1 VGSGICSTLWRKSST
16 SYVTQ
21 THTGTLISS
30 NRSNSIPHV
39 VGSLL
44 VYSSIV
50 SISLILSSV
59 VGGTSILGARSKR
72 VETMNLISAAYI
84 FGHSNTSIQGYIGQ
98 GAQLSYILALASFTV
113 SRSINRIWNGAH
125 SSLAVTVRMASH
137 SLSTFH
143 STISTFLISHGL
155 TSSYNDCTY
164 STLITVAGALSM
176 LTRTNT

>member
-1 VGSGICSTLWRKSST
+1 MGSSIHSTLWRKSST
-16 SYVTQ
+16 LYVTQ
-21 THTGTLISS
+21 TYTGTLISS

-50 SISLILSSV
+50 SISLILSSAMRR
-59 VGGTSILGARSKR
+59 TSVLGARSKHM
-72 VETMNLISAAYI
+72 ETMNLISAAYI
-84 FGHSNTSIQGYIGQ
+84 FGHSSTSIQGYIGQ
-98 GAQLSYILALASFTV
+98 DTQLSYILALASFTV

-125 SSLAVTVRMASH
+125 SSLVVTVRMASH

-155 TSSYNDCTY
+155 ISSYNDCTY